1 MTPRRLYYGWVVVA
15 GAFLITLAGYAI
27 RNTFTVFYPVIVD
40 DFGWS
45 RGDTAIMYSLTMV
58 CYGMVAPVAG
68 GLVDRFNP
76 KLVFSIGGITIGGG
90 IALCSMATQLWHFY
104 LCYGV
109 MVAVGLSLIGFTP
122 LSSVITH
129 WFASR
134 KAMAFGLI
142 GAGYGVSLV
151 AAPVFQYL
159 IDAYAW
165 RTGYLIV
172 GAAATL
178 IVVPIAVFV
187 LKRSPEQK
195 VLMGQGAADSAGASS
210 PEATAVAS
218 PQWTVRKAL
227 RTRTYWLILII
238 SFCNMGFAHGIF
250 IAHEVYFLR
259 DMGYSPM
266 TAASMFSVFGIA
278 FIIGNLSTGLSDR
291 FGRVKIFVPGCLL
304 AAAAVFFLFMAEG
317 SQSMVLAGVFAVC
330 SGFGLGITPPTC
342 YAAAAD
348 CFGGRNYGSIQG
360 VIILSV
366 ALGSGVGPW
375 LGGYLHDITGTYTST
390 FILVQVALVVAGIL
404 MWIARPS
411 RTTLKLNID

>member
-1 MTPRRLYYGWVVVA
+1 MVA
-15 GAFLITLAGYAI
+15 GAFLITLAGYAA
-27 RNTFTVFYPVIVD
+27 RNTFTVFYPVIVE

-58 CYGMVAPVAG
+58 CYGAVAPIAG

-76 KLVFSIGGITIGGG
+76 KFVFSIGGIIIGGG
-90 IALCSMATQLWHFY
+90 IALCSVATQLWHFY

-109 MVAVGLSLIGFTP
+109 MVAIGLSLVGFTP

-129 WFASR
+129 WFTQR
-134 KAMAFGLI
+134 KAMAFGFI

-151 AAPVFQYL
+151 SAPVFQYL

-172 GAAATL
+172 GAVATL
-178 IVVPIAVFV
+178 IVVPVAVLI
-187 LKRSPEQK
+187 LKRSPAQK
-195 VLMGQGAADSAGASS
+195 ALMGQRGRDHGSLSADDAPTAS
-210 PEATAVAS
+210 S

-259 DMGYSPM
+259 DIGYSPM
-266 TAASMFSVFGIA
+266 TAASMFSVFGVA
-278 FIIGNLSTGLSDR
+278 FIAGNLSTGLSDH
-291 FGRVKIFVPGCLL
+291 FGRARIFVPGSLL
-304 AAAAVFFLFMAEG
+304 AAGAVFFLFMAAG
-317 SQSMVLAGVFAVC
+317 SQSMVLAAVFAIC
-330 SGFGLGITPPTC
+330 AGFGLGITPPTC

-366 ALGSGVGPW
+366 ALGSGVGPS

-390 FILVQVALVVAGIL
+390 FILVQVALVVAGVL

-411 RTTLKLNID
+411 RTTLKLDSE